1 MHRSAVREQAL
12 QLGEQAEQVRLPSG
26 LTTWK
31 KPVAQTH
38 WPFTRALLR
47 LASQVRQ
54 TVAEEQVR
62 QRVGQAE
69 QMAVPEW

>member
-1 MHRSAVREQAL
+1 MVLSTIILMGVAEGLQIPVGTLVHWSAEIL
-12 QLGEQAEQVRLPSG
+12 
-26 LTTWK
+26 
-31 KPVAQTH
+31 
-38 WPFTRALLR
+38 TRALLR

-54 TVAEEQVR
+54 TVADEQVR